1 MRTAKAKIHDKEY
14 IICFSTRVL
23 MALEER
29 EGDSSAGLEKIM
41 KTQKVSDVFWLLAQ
55 MIDAGDRYAKIEG
68 IDNPGT
74 ISYDELVDT
83 LGVDEYQDVFGAI
96 TEAVQKGTKPDVQT
110 KPAKNAKTTQAGK

>member
-1 MRTAKAKIHDKEY
+1 MRTAKAKIHGKEY
-14 IICFSTRVL
+14 LICFSTRVL

-29 EGDSSAGLEKIM
+29 DGDSSAGLEKIM

-96 TEAVQKGTKPDVQT
+96 TEAVQKGTKPEVQT
-110 KPAKNAKTTQAGK
+110 KPAKNAKTTPAAK

>member
-1 MRTAKAKIHDKEY
+1 MRTAKAKIHGKEY
-14 IICFSTRVL
+14 LICFSTRVL

-29 EGDSSAGLEKIM
+29 DGDSSAGLGKIM

-96 TEAVQKGTKPDVQT
+96 TEAVQKGTKPEVQT
-110 KPAKNAKTTQAGK
+110 KPAKNAKTTPAAK

>member
-1 MRTAKAKIHDKEY
+1 MRTAKAKIHGKEY
-14 IICFSTRVL
+14 LICFSTRVL

-29 EGDSSAGLEKIM
+29 EGDGSAGLEKIM
-41 KTQKVSDVFWLLAQ
+41 KTQKVSDIFWLIAQ

-83 LGVDEYQDVFGAI
+83 LGVDEYQGVFGAI
-96 TEAVQKGTKPDVQT
+96 TEAVQKGTKPEVQT
-110 KPAKNAKTTQAGK
+110 KPAKNAKTTRTEE

>member
-1 MRTAKAKIHDKEY
+1 MRTAKAKIHGKEY
-14 IICFSTRVL
+14 LICFSTRVL

-110 KPAKNAKTTQAGK
+110 KPAKKAKTTRTEK